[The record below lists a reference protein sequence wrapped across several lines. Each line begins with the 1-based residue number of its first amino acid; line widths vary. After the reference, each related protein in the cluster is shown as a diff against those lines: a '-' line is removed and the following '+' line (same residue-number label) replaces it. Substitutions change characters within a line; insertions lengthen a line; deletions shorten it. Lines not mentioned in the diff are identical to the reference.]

1 MLDDVGT
8 RPVKALA
15 DSLSAAR
22 VVFRNRDLARVE
34 LSWAGSM
41 SGESLSVV
49 ALGVYAYEAGG
60 AAAVGL
66 VGAIQLAPAAVLA
79 PVAALLGDRLRR
91 ELVVVG
97 SEVVRA
103 AAMTLAAAAVWTDA
117 PAAVVY
123 ALAAVAVVAAQGF
136 YPAQTAL
143 VPLLARSADEVT
155 AASAASSL
163 IRSAAGLLAP
173 ALGGVV
179 LITGSIGPLFAVCA
193 ACFAVAA
200 GVAATV
206 PGTGGVRA
214 APASRGPLRELLA
227 GFRAA
232 REDRDIAVVLGIFG
246 VHGLGR
252 GALGVLLVVVPL
264 ELLHLQNASVGFFN
278 AAVGVGSLVGAVA
291 TAAVAGRRRLAGT
304 VAAGLVL
311 TGGPLMLAGAADVT
325 SWLLVCVA
333 VVGVGVTIVSAAGI
347 VLLVRSVRDDVL
359 ARVLGVLATI
369 RAAAMTIGSL
379 ATPLLVYLIGV
390 RATLVAIG
398 AVTPVTALAA
408 RKALRRIDDESIVPE
423 YELRLLRTSPVF
435 APVLPVAL
443 ERLAARLE
451 PITVP
456 ADTTVVHEGDEG
468 DRIYLVADGRLEV
481 SSNDRTLDVL
491 EAGELF
497 GEMALLRGQPR
508 NATVTAVE
516 DATLYGLGKDEF
528 LAAVSGHPGSNRE
541 AEDLVT
547 ARLTARGMVE
557 RH

>member
-1 MLDDVGT
+1 MLDSMGT

-41 SGESLSVV
+41 SGESLSLV
-49 ALGVYAYEAGG
+49 ALGVYAYKAGG

-117 PAAVVY
+117 PAGVVY

-143 VPLLARSADEVT
+143 VPLLARTADEVT

-193 ACFAVAA
+193 ACFAAAA

-232 REDRDIAVVLGIFG
+232 REDRHIAVVLGIFG
-246 VHGLGR
+246 VHGFGR

-264 ELLHLQNASVGFFN
+264 ELLHLQDSSVGFFN

-311 TGGPLMLAGAADVT
+311 TGGPLMLAGAVDVT
-325 SWLLVCVA
+325 SWLLICVA

-347 VLLVRSVRDDVL
+347 VVLVRSVRDDVL

-369 RAAAMTIGSL
+369 RAAAMTIGAL

-398 AVTPVTALAA
+398 AVTPLTALAA

-451 PITVP
+451 PVTVP

-468 DRIYLVADGRLEV
+468 DRVYLVADGRLEV
-481 SSNDRTLDVL
+481 SSNDGTLDVL

-508 NATVTAVE
+508 NATVTALE
-516 DATLYGLGKDEF
+516 DVTLYGLGKDEF
-528 LAAVSGHPGSNRE
+528 LAAVSGHPSSNRE

-557 RH
+557 RR

>member
-1 MLDDVGT
+1 M
-8 RPVKALA
+8 KALT

-22 VVFRNRDLARVE
+22 IVFRNRDLARVE

-41 SGESLSVV
+41 SGEFLSIV
-49 ALGVYAYEAGG
+49 ALGVYAYQAGG

-66 VGAIQLAPAAVLA
+66 VGAIQLGPAAVLA
-79 PVAALLGDRLRR
+79 PVAAMLGDRLRR

-103 AAMTLAAAAVWTDA
+103 AAMMLAAAAVWMDA
-117 PAAVVY
+117 PIGVVY
-123 ALAAVAVVAAQGF
+123 ALAAVAVVASQGL

-143 VPLLARSADEVT
+143 VPLFARSADEVT

-173 ALGGVV
+173 ALGGLV
-179 LITGSIGPLFAVCA
+179 LITGSIGMLFAVCA
-193 ACFAVAA
+193 ACFAAA
-200 GVAATV
+200 AAVAATV
-206 PGTGGVRA
+206 RGTGLVRA

-232 REDRDIAVVLGIFG
+232 REDRDIGVVLGIFG
-246 VHGLGR
+246 VHGIGR

-264 ELLHLQNASVGFFN
+264 ELLHLPKSSVGFFN
-278 AAVGVGSLVGAVA
+278 AAVGVGGLAGAVA

-311 TGGPLMLAGAADVT
+311 TGGPLMLAGAVDAT
-325 SWLLVCVA
+325 SWLLACLT
-333 VVGVGVTIVSAAGI
+333 VVGVGITVVSAAGT

-359 ARVLGVLATI
+359 ARVLGVLGTL

-390 RATLVAIG
+390 RAALIATG
-398 AVTPVTALAA
+398 ALTPLTAFIAK
-408 RKALRRIDDESIVPE
+408 RALKQIDDGSIVPE

-451 PITVP
+451 PIAVP

-468 DRIYLVADGRLEV
+468 DRVFLVADGRLEV
-481 SSNDRTLDVL
+481 SSNDRPLDVL

-508 NATVTAVE
+508 NATVTALE

-528 LAAVSGHPGSNRE
+528 LAAVSGHPSSNRE

-557 RH
+557 RR